1 MLNANDFKK
10 NQIVF
15 LFTNEGDKLSFL
27 NDNIIVKN
35 KEGGI
40 KYQSTCYR
48 LFMICVVGNISITSG
63 LIQRSKKFGFSIC
76 LMTTT
81 FKVYEILG
89 ARMEGNTL
97 LRKHQYEYTENDIGR
112 KIEQNKIKN
121 QSQILKNIRG
131 KNQIMKEGIELLDK
145 MVVQLEQQL
154 EYLEVMGIEGN
165 AARVYFSRV
174 FDNVDWKGRKPRIKN
189 DYVNVTLDI
198 GYTMLFNIVDAIL
211 QVYGFDTYYG
221 VFHKCFYMRKSLVC
235 DLMEPIRPVVDYQV
249 RKSINLGQC
258 KENDFEVVNN
268 RWCLKYKSNPQYIQ
282 FLMNAILEYKDDIF
296 LYIQQYYR
304 FFMKRKSVSEIPVF
318 IIH

>member
-1 MLNANDFKK
+1 M
-10 NQIVF
+10 
-15 LFTNEGDKLSFL
+15 
-27 NDNIIVKN
+27 KN

-258 KENDFEVVNN
+258 KENDFEVINN

-304 FFMKRKSVSEIPVF
+304 FFMKRKSASEIPVF

>member
-1 MLNANDFKK
+1 M
-10 NQIVF
+10 I
-15 LFTNEGDKLSFL
+15 T
-27 NDNIIVKN
+27 IIVKN

-258 KENDFEVVNN
+258 KENDFEVINN